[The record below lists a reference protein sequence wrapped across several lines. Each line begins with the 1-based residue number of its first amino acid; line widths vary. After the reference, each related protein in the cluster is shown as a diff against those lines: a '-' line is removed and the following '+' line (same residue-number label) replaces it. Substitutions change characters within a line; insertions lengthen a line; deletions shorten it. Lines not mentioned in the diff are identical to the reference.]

1 MPDDKLSKAALTD
14 YAAKV
19 HTIYDNVIGEERL
32 EDAVGSG
39 YSVRKILACK
49 YVKYARGEK
58 MLADSKFTLFV
69 KYDADDNELDAVI
82 YGVDGQPA
90 PTNQPEPA
98 PPVPEPSQA
107 RKLAERLDKRF
118 GEGSWKHLGQ
128 ATVAGLQGEKVQNN
142 LDVLILLRD
151 DLGAF
156 EVKTV

>member
-49 YVKYARGEK
+49 YVKYARCEK

-69 KYDADDNELDAVI
+69 KYDSGDNELDAVI
-82 YGVDGQPA
+82 YGVNGQPA
-90 PTNQPEPA
+90 PTNEIE
-98 PPVPEPSQA
+98 PVPVVDEPSTA
-107 RKLAERLDKRF
+107 RKLSERLDKRF
-118 GEGSWKHLGQ
+118 GPGKWQHLGQ
-128 ATVAGLQGEKVQNN
+128 ATVAGMQGEKIKTAAETI
-142 LDVLILLRD
+142 ILLRD
-151 DLGAF
+151 DLGEF
-156 EVKTV
+156 EVNTV